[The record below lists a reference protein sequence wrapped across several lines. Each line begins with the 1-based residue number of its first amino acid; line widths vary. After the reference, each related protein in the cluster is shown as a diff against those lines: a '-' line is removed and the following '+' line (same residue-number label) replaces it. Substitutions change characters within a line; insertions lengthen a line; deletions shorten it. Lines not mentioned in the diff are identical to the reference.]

1 MTTRTSADALD
12 GVLERSASR
21 KSSALGDESLKELT
35 SSLMQA
41 AIVEGTGPDT
51 IGTKKDAPSWWEAKI
66 YSFFGLTYHSQVIDT
81 TCEIGPQM
89 WYAHNI
95 GLYSHYA
102 AVGLVYA
109 IAGLCYNFCYYSYD
123 GSDNVCANAQS
134 LIFVSWGFKV
144 FFAMIS
150 DSFRPFGSRRRF
162 YMIIGWIMVV
172 LLLALLAIF
181 AEGLNVSAWLGISM
195 AVQFFMMMADVP
207 ADGYSVEIGQLEKQN
222 ERGMVLANGQRIRFA
237 FTVLGGLIQ
246 SVLVNGPST
255 NDSDCDIGIENC
267 WAWGLTVG
275 QYYMLILVIVIIL
288 VIPVLIMREL
298 DCSNVP
304 LHSLEEHASLLWKTL
319 ENPTTLYLLIFVAGN
334 GMFSMMAAITTTYVQ
349 YLLIG
354 LTNFQSGITAIV
366 TYLSVVSGI
375 IIFQKYFIHKNWRMT
390 LYLSAALNALF
401 GLLWMLC
408 YHNVLGL
415 LNPWFTIFITMNQ
428 FLAQG
433 ISQVLFS
440 MAVIELAKP
449 GQEAVTYELI
459 ISVANAAS
467 NMSTILATQLLT
479 PMEATSCDSNFV
491 DDDVGCESHQV
502 NLYDYDSFKDSD
514 GPTKF
519 TNYQLLILS
528 INVGGMLIF
537 TNFLPRQKDECAKWK
552 LMGERGDFWMS
563 SSSIGRCSFFL
574 AAVVICYQ
582 ILSLAM
588 FLNPST
594 SCLPAFGGSGC

>member
-1 MTTRTSADALD
+1 MASRTSVDAVD
-12 GVLERSASR
+12 AILEGSANR
-21 KSSALGDESLKELT
+21 KSSALGDDSSKDLS
-35 SSLMQA
+35 SSLLHEA
-41 AIVEGTGPDT
+41 VLGGSSSPPAHV
-51 IGTKKDAPSWWEAKI
+51 PSEQGGISKFVHKI
-66 YSFFGLTYHSQVIDT
+66 LGLTYHEKVFDFSQD
-81 TCEIGPQM
+81 IGPQM
-89 WYAHNI
+89 WYSHNI
-95 GLYSHYA
+95 ALYSHYA

-109 IAGLCYNFCYYSYD
+109 IGGLSYNFCYYYYD

-134 LIFVSWGFKV
+134 LIFVAWGFKV

-162 YMIIGWIMVV
+162 YMILGWIMVCI
-172 LLLALLAIF
+172 LTALLAVT
-181 AEGLNVSAWLGISM
+181 AATLSVGAWLGISM
-195 AVQFFMMMADVP
+195 AVQFFLMLADVP

-255 NDSDCDIGIENC
+255 NDSDCDIGVEDC
-267 WAWGLTVG
+267 WSWGLNVG
-275 QYYMLILVIVIIL
+275 QYYTLILVIIVIL
-288 VIPVLIMREL
+288 VIPVLIMREI
-298 DCSNVP
+298 DSSHIP
-304 LHSLEEHASLLWKTL
+304 QHSFSEHSSMLWKTL
-319 ENPTTLYLLIFVAGN
+319 QNPTTLYLLIFVSGN

-366 TYLSVVSGI
+366 TYLAVVSGI
-375 IIFQKYFIHKNWRMT
+375 IIFQKYFIHKNWRVT
-390 LYLSAALNALF
+390 LYLSACLNACF
-401 GLLWMLC
+401 GLLWILC
-408 YHNVLGL
+408 YHNVWGL

-428 FLAQG
+428 YLAQG

-467 NMSTILATQLLT
+467 SMSTILATQLLT

-502 NLYDYDSFKDSD
+502 NLYDYDSFKDSN

-519 TNYQLLILS
+519 TNYQLVILA
-528 INVGGMLIF
+528 INIVGMLLF
-537 TNFLPRQKDECAKWK
+537 TQFLPRQKDECAKWK
-552 LMGERGDFWMS
+552 LLGESDEFWLKS
-563 SSSIGRCSFFL
+563 ANIGRISF
-574 AAVVICYQ
+574 VIATCIISYQ
-582 ILSLAM
+582 ILSLIM
-588 FLNPST
+588 FLNPQT
-594 SCLPAFGGSGC
+594 ACLPAFGGSGC